1 MPGKALSAC
10 INNRLYYIVSAEG
23 PAKSCEPTMII
34 QCDDNPYSNV
44 PGGDLLDG
52 KAWGGVT
59 GADFVQRY
67 DPDAEQS
74 IEGDC

>member
-1 MPGKALSAC
+1 
-10 INNRLYYIVSAEG
+10 
-23 PAKSCEPTMII
+23 MII